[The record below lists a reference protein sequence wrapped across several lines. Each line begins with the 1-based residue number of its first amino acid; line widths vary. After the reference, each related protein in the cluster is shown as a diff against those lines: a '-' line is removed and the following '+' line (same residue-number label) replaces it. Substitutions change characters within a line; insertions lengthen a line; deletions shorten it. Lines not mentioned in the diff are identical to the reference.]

1 MPQEVYT
8 ENGIADLTGRKIEN
22 PQRLQPALLLLL
34 CMGEGDSGNS
44 NYVPVPKYQTEPA
57 DNCGERRQL
66 DSKGQRDGTSTKK
79 ARRMTGNG

>member
-44 NYVPVPKYQTEPA
+44 DFVPNIRLSLLITVGRE
-57 DNCGERRQL
+57 DNWTLRG
-66 DSKGQRDGTSTKK
+66 KGMELQQKK
-79 ARRMTGNG
+79 PGG